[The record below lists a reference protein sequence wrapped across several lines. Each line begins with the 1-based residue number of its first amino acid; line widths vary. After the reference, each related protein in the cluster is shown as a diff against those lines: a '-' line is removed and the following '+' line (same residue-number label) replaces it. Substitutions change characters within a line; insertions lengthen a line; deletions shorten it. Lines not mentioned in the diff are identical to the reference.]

1 MLYQPNDY
9 YLFEQPCFDAAAPG
23 PESTPEEKTG
33 PNDTLITTGSK
44 SKVDGKKSQNEGLE
58 KFLESAL
65 APLNI
70 YG

>member
-23 PESTPEEKTG
+23 PESKPEEKPG
-33 PNDTLITTGSK
+33 PNDTPTPAGSK

-65 APLNI
+65 APLTI